1 MGWFVM
7 FLLFP
12 DNQYINKHVESLRRM
27 CLDQGSI
34 PCSSTL
40 PAVALAKADFFIP
53 PKANY
58 LSAESEFSLP
68 RRRNFS
74 PTKAD
79 YLSAEGEFSFPQK
92 RNFLFREGGLSFPR
106 KRIFFYIRK
115 FDFNLY
121 LPSLKL
127 RQVKLRQVK

>member
-1 MGWFVM
+1 M
-7 FLLFP
+7 FLLFS

-40 PAVALAKADFFIP
+40 SAVALAKADFLIP
-53 PKANY
+53 A
-58 LSAESEFSLP
+58 
-68 RRRNFS
+68 
-74 PTKAD
+74 KAD
-79 YLSAEGEFSFPQK
+79 YLSAEGE
-92 RNFLFREGGLSFPR
+92 LSFPR
-106 KRIFFYIRK
+106 RRIFFYIRK

-127 RQVKLRQVK
+127 RQVKLLQVKLRQVNQLQ

>member
-1 MGWFVM
+1 
-7 FLLFP
+7 
-12 DNQYINKHVESLRRM
+12 M

-40 PAVALAKADFFIP
+40 SAVALAKADFFIP
-53 PKANY
+53 A
-58 LSAESEFSLP
+58 
-68 RRRNFS
+68 
-74 PTKAD
+74 KAD
-79 YLSAEGEFSFPQK
+79 FLSAEGE
-92 RNFLFREGGLSFPR
+92 LSFR
-106 KRIFFYIRK
+106 RRRIFFYIRK

>member
-1 MGWFVM
+1 
-7 FLLFP
+7 
-12 DNQYINKHVESLRRM
+12 M

-40 PAVALAKADFFIP
+40 SAVALAKADFFIP
-53 PKANY
+53 AKADFLSAEGGLSFPPKANY
-58 LSAESEFSLP
+58 LSAEGELSL
-68 RRRNFS
+68 R
-74 PTKAD
+74 
-79 YLSAEGEFSFPQK
+79 
-92 RNFLFREGGLSFPR
+92 R